1 MLASRDN
8 VAHFLTNQIPVLAIL
23 SSVFL
28 FSLDQ
33 TIVADVQPAIVGHFG
48 TVAKLPWLSVSLL
61 LGAAATN
68 LFW

>member
-1 MLASRDN
+1 MNDNARKMLIN
-8 VAHFLTNQIPVLAIL
+8 GVVAAIL

-33 TIVADVQPAIVGHFG
+33 TIVADVQPDIVNHFHA
-48 TVAKLPWLSVSLL
+48 VSQLPWLSVSLL